1 MINVFGLLGACALA
15 TISASSG
22 LQPRKAVV
30 NQVIDN
36 TWSCYTDGTD
46 YEFAMNLFNS
56 EGDFYIWYNDYV
68 NNHNYSTNHFG
79 TFIYY
84 DTIDNIF
91 RGVTDSSSTQSS
103 SWSNCWTTLNGLAE
117 GLPSAGVYLYASFSS
132 SSTTTFNFY
141 LTFISGMNNNGRYYL
156 GDSSLNYM
164 GLETFK
170 GYQVNISN
178 MDNLTYVSYTNNI
191 EHTLDEWLDN
201 NFMLSNIQRD
211 TLHDSQVLKGAPLG
225 AVTYYQQTTRSEFV
239 YNKTTTKKFAFHNW
253 TDDGYNSGYDTGY
266 SDGVSKGYQEG
277 YSNGYTEADNQDSTA
292 LSIFTGIINVGLL
305 PVNFFLNM
313 LNFEVFGINIGA
325 IVSATLTIAIVVIII
340 RVITGKKND

>member
-30 NQVIDN
+30 TQDIDN

-46 YEFAMNLFNS
+46 YEFSMNLFNS
-56 EGDFYIWYNDYV
+56 EGSFSIWYNDYIT
-68 NNHNYSTNHFG
+68 NHNYNSNHFG

-91 RGVTDSSSTQSS
+91 RGVTDSSTTQNS
-103 SWSNCWTTLNGLAE
+103 SWANCWTTLNGLAE
-117 GLPSAGVYLYASFSS
+117 GLPSAGIYLYASFSTS
-132 SSTTTFNFY
+132 SNTYMYFYITFM
-141 LTFISGMNNNGRYYL
+141 SGMTNTGRYYL

-164 GLETFK
+164 GLETFDA
-170 GYQVNISN
+170 YQVVLSN
-178 MDNLTYVSYTNNI
+178 MTGFYVNAYTNNVRR
-191 EHTLDEWLDN
+191 TLDEFLDT
-201 NFMLSNIQRD
+201 NFMLTPVQRD
-211 TLHDSQVLKGAPLG
+211 TLHDSQVLKAAPLG
-225 AVTYYQQTTRSEFV
+225 GVTYYQHTTRSEFV

-253 TDDGYNSGYDTGY
+253 TDDGYNSGYDAGY

-277 YSNGYTEADNQDSTA
+277 YSTGYTEADNQDATA